1 MAGRNK
7 FFKSYMFLIII
18 AVIFVGAV
26 TFLAISLQSD
36 PVAEALKNDEV
47 IKILFVLHDGPQIIW
62 SDLLIYYPVT
72 HGGAIF
78 DIPRNTGAIYRV
90 LKSSSGQNGRTD
102 GIEMVYS
109 ELGIKAFTAEIE
121 KLTGTTIPFTVEI
134 SLDDFS
140 SFTDMVGG
148 LRIFIPA
155 PVDYTVGE
163 AGKAGSVQYLLPSG
177 AINLDGDKIR
187 TYLEYQLPDETQSD
201 IQDRKQNTVVAMLSA
216 FNKNK
221 NTIFTQDVFT
231 HFAKLFT
238 ANVDSEGLFQLL
250 QQVSEIDA
258 DRLSPQTVTGS
269 LRSVDGKLLLFPYY
283 DGQLIKDVVKQTT
296 SALVSTDGII
306 ASRVYVLEIQNGTKT
321 QGLARNT
328 AALLQSA
335 GYEVLSMVNADSDDI
350 AETYVVDHI
359 GNGTVAQGLAEFIRC
374 KNIQTAEIQDD
385 ETLEADTLVDF
396 TIVLGKDFDG
406 RYVR

>member
-1 MAGRNK
+1 MPKRT
-7 FFKSYMFLIII
+7 FLKSYMFLV
-18 AVIFVGAV
+18 VIVLVLIGAIV
-26 TFLAISLQSD
+26 YLALSLQTD
-36 PVAEALKNDEV
+36 PVAEALENDEV

-102 GIEMVYS
+102 GIEMVYT

-121 KLTGTTIPFTVEI
+121 KLTGTDIPFTVEI
-134 SLDDFS
+134 SLDNFS
-140 SFTDMVGG
+140 QLTDMMGG

-155 PVDYTVGE
+155 PVEYRDE
-163 AGKAGSVQYLLPSG
+163 NVQYLLPSG

-187 TYLEYQLPDETQSD
+187 TYLEYQLPDESQSD
-201 IQDRKQNTVVAMLSA
+201 VQDRKQNTAVAMLSA

-221 NTIFTQDVFT
+221 NTVFT
-231 HFAKLFT
+231 SKVFNRYAKLFE
-238 ANVDSEGLFQLL
+238 ANVDADGLFQLL
-250 QQVSEIDA
+250 QQVAEIDA

-269 LRSVDGKLLLFPYY
+269 LRNVDGKSLLFPYY

-306 ASRVYVLEIQNGTKT
+306 ASRVYVLEIQNGTRT

-335 GYEVLSMVNADSDDI
+335 GYEVLSMVNADSDDV
-350 AETYVVDHI
+350 AETYIIDHI
-359 GNGTVAQGLAEFIRC
+359 GNETVAQGLADFIRC
-374 KNIQTAEIQDD
+374 KVIQTAEIQSD

>member
-1 MAGRNK
+1 MPKRK
-7 FFKSYMFLIII
+7 FLKSYMFLIII
-18 AVIFVGAV
+18 AVVLISAIVVLAV
-26 TFLAISLQSD
+26 SLQSD
-36 PVAEALKNDEV
+36 PVAEALENDEV

-78 DIPRNTGAIYRV
+78 DIPRNTGAIYRA
-90 LKSSSGQNGRTD
+90 LKSASGQNGRTD
-102 GIEMVYS
+102 GIEMVYT
-109 ELGIKAFTAEIE
+109 ELGIDAFTQEIE
-121 KLTGTTIPFTVEI
+121 KLTGTDIHFTVQI
-134 SLDDFS
+134 SLDNFS
-140 SFTDMVGG
+140 TLTDMMGG
-148 LRIFIPA
+148 LRIFIPS
-155 PVDYTVGE
+155 PVDYRTAVGTQ
-163 AGKAGSVQYLLPSG
+163 GDGVQYLLPSG

-187 TYLEYQLPDETQSD
+187 TYLEYQLPDESQSD
-201 IQDRKQNTVVAMLSA
+201 IQDRKQNTVVAMFSA

-221 NTIFTQDVFT
+221 NTIFTKQVFP
-231 HFAKLFT
+231 HYSKLFE
-238 ANVDSEGLFQLL
+238 ANVDSDGLFQLL
-250 QQVSEIDA
+250 QQVAEIDA
-258 DRLSPQTVTGS
+258 DRLSPQTITGS
-269 LRSVDGKLLLFPYY
+269 LRSVDGKQLLFPYY

-335 GYEVLSMVNADSDDI
+335 GYEVLSMINADSDDI
-350 AETYVVDHI
+350 ENTYIVDHI
-359 GNGTVAQGLAEFIRC
+359 GNETVAQGLAEFIRC
-374 KNIQTAEIQDD
+374 KNIQTAAIQED
-385 ETLEADTLVDF
+385 ESLEADSLVDF